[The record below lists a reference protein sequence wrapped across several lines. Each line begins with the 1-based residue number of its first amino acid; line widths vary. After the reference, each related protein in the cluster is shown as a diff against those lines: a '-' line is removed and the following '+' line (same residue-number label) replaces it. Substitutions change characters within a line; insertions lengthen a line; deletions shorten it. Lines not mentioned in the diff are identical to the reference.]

1 MRNHMNQTGGRLQS
15 RLWEGL
21 RIYIKHSVWRERI
34 LSMDELIQINYENA
48 EKPTVSGRELH
59 QALEIKTAYKDW
71 FPRMCEYGFTEGTDF
86 NPLIFEQVRKE
97 GTREVVREMTDHALT
112 IQMAKELC
120 MIQRTEIGRKFRQ
133 YFIQIEQAWNS
144 PEMVMQRA
152 LKMADAQ
159 LARMTQQVKVLEIQT
174 SELTVANQVMK
185 PKADYFDEM
194 VDRNLLTGLRETAK
208 ELHIGQKVFINF
220 LLANHYLYR
229 TQNGKLKPYAQHIK
243 DGLFELKECINE
255 KSSWKGTQVLVTP
268 KGRET
273 FRMLCI

>member
-1 MRNHMNQTGGRLQS
+1 
-15 RLWEGL
+15 
-21 RIYIKHSVWRERI
+21 
-34 LSMDELIQINYENA
+34 MDELIQINYENV

-59 QALEIKTAYKDW
+59 QALEINTEYAKW
-71 FPRMCEYGFTEGTDF
+71 FSRMCEYGFYENKDF
-86 NPLIFEQVRKE
+86 STILTKSTGGRPA
-97 GTREVVREMTDHALT
+97 TDHALT

-133 YFIQIEQAWNS
+133 YFIQIEEAWNS

-159 LARMTQQVKVLEIQT
+159 LAKMTQQVKLLNVQM
-174 SELTVANQVMK
+174 SELKVENQAMK
-185 PKADYFDEM
+185 PKADYFDEL

-208 ELHIGQKVFINF
+208 ELHIGQKAFISF
-220 LLANHYLYR
+220 LLANRYLYR
-229 TQNGKLKPYAQHIK
+229 KQNGKLKPYAQHIR
-243 DGLFELKECINE
+243 DGLFELKECFNE
-255 KSSWKGTQVLVTP
+255 KSAWKGTQVLVTP

>member
-1 MRNHMNQTGGRLQS
+1 MRNNENQTGGRLQS
-15 RLWEGL
+15 RLWVGL
-21 RIYIKHSVWRERI
+21 RIYIKRSVWRERN
-34 LSMDELIQINYENA
+34 LSMDELIKINYENA
-48 EKPTVSGRELH
+48 EQPTVSGRELH

-97 GTREVVREMTDHALT
+97 GTREVVRKMTDHALT

-133 YFIQIEQAWNS
+133 YFIQIEEAWNS

-185 PKADYFDEM
+185 PKADYFDEL

-208 ELHIGQKVFINF
+208 ELHIGQKTFINF

-243 DGLFELKECINE
+243 DDLFELKECINE
-255 KSSWKGTQVLVTP
+255 KSSWEGTQVLVTP

>member
-1 MRNHMNQTGGRLQS
+1 MRNYTNQTGGRLQS
-15 RLWEGL
+15 GLWVGL
-21 RIYIKHSVWRERI
+21 RIYIKHSVWRERL
-34 LSMDELIQINYENA
+34 LSMDELIKINYENV

-71 FPRMCEYGFTEGTDF
+71 FPRMCEYGFTEGKDF
-86 NPLIFEQVRKE
+86 SSFLSESTGGRPA
-97 GTREVVREMTDHALT
+97 TDHALT

-133 YFIQIEQAWNS
+133 YFIQIEEAWNS

-185 PKADYFDEM
+185 PKADYFDEL

-208 ELHIGQKVFINF
+208 ELHIGQKAFINF

-229 TQNGKLKPYAQHIK
+229 TQKGKLKPYAQHIK